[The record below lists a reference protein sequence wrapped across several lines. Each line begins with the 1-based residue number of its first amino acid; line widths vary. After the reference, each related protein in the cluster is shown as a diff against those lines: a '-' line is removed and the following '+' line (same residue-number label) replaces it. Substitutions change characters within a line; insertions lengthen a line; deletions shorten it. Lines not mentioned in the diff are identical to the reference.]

1 MRTASALFAAS
12 LLCLPLPSPLHS
24 QVVATGVVTD
34 GSTKLPL
41 AGVEVLID
49 GHDRPVLTDA
59 QGRYLIQRV
68 PDGAR
73 IVLFRMVGYRPVR
86 EMAVFKR
93 GDTTVVN
100 GVLIGLAVQLDSVL
114 VRGSPGRAPGVGFGL
129 EAFEERR
136 MKGFGIFLDST
147 LLRRNEHRDLADVVR
162 GHPGIS
168 ISARQRG
175 GGYLI
180 AAGRGPSRCIV
191 QMYLDGMRLPVP
203 TKTNIVSVSDLVA
216 VEVYRSSA
224 EVPLEYG
231 GPRAGCGVVLLWT
244 RRGP

>member
-1 MRTASALFAAS
+1 VRTAFALLAAT
-12 LLCLPLPSPLHS
+12 LLGLPLPRPLSP

-34 GSTKLPL
+34 ASTKLPL

-49 GHDRPVLTDA
+49 GHNRPAITDA
-59 QGRYLIQRV
+59 EGRYLIQRV
-68 PDGAR
+68 PDGNR
-73 IVLFRMVGYRPVR
+73 IVLFRLVGYRPVR
-86 EMAVFKR
+86 EMVSFKS
-93 GDTTVVN
+93 GDTTVVDA
-100 GVLIGLAVQLDSVL
+100 VMIGLAVELDSIL
-114 VRGSPGRAPGVGFGL
+114 VRGSPGRARGVGFGL

-162 GHPGIS
+162 GNPGIS
-168 ISARQRG
+168 ISPRQRG
-175 GGYLI
+175 GGYFI

-191 QMYLDGMRLPVP
+191 QIYLDGMRMPVP
-203 TKTNIVSVSDLVA
+203 TKTNFVSVSDLLA
-216 VEVYRSSA
+216 VEVYRSAA